1 MSSTRPYYIAGRWER
16 SDDRLEVVNPY
27 DGSVV
32 GVTSYVSEAHIEEA
46 LSAAERAFA
55 ETRRLPAYARSEV
68 LLRIRDGML
77 ARCEEL
83 ARLIVQEAGKPW
95 RDASGEVERAAL
107 TVQTAAEEAR
117 RIGGEMIPLDWA
129 PRGRQRVG
137 VLGRFPIGPVLGISP
152 FNFPLNL
159 AIHKLGPAIAAGNP
173 IILKPA
179 SKTPLVMLAMAEIID
194 GAGLP
199 AGAVSILP
207 LPGARA
213 ERLAGDSRI
222 KAVSFTGS
230 SQVGWRLRDVAGPKR
245 VLLELGGNAGV
256 IVDES
261 APLDYAVGQLVVGGF
276 AYDGQSCISVQRIY
290 VHGSIFD
297 NFLERFGERVANLKV
312 GDPMDPNTDLGP
324 MIDEDA
330 ARRIAAWVEE
340 AVVQGARVVTGGHRR
355 GSVFEP
361 TVLVGAP
368 PEAKVCAEEA
378 FAPLVVVS
386 PFDTFEEAVREV
398 NRSYYGL
405 QAGVFTRDLERAWYA
420 FENIEVGGVVIN
432 DVATWRAE
440 HQPYGGVKGS
450 GLGREGVKYA
460 IEEMTDLRLMILNRS
475 WTQEGP

>member
-1 MSSTRPYYIAGRWER
+1 MSSTRPYYVAGRWQE

-32 GVTSYVSEAHIEEA
+32 GVTSYASEAHVEEA
-46 LSAAERAFA
+46 LTAAERAFDQ
-55 ETRRLPAYARSEV
+55 TRRLPAYARSEA

-77 ARCEEL
+77 ALREEL

-137 VLGRFPIGPVLGISP
+137 VAARFPIGPVLGISP

-159 AIHKLGPAIAAGNP
+159 AMHKLAPAIAAGNP
-173 IILKPA
+173 MIVKPA
-179 SKTPLVMLAMAEIID
+179 SKTPLVMLALAEIVD

-207 LPGARA
+207 LPGPRA
-213 ERLAGDSRI
+213 ERLAADPRI

-230 SQVGWRLRDVAGPKR
+230 SQVGWHLRDVAGPKR

-261 APLDYAVGQLVVGGF
+261 APLDYAVGQLVTGGF
-276 AYDGQSCISVQRIY
+276 SYAGQSCISVQRVF
-290 VHGSIFD
+290 VHESLFAA
-297 NFLERFGERVANLKV
+297 FLDRFADGVRSLKV
-312 GDPMDPNTDLGP
+312 GDPMDPDTDLGP
-324 MIDEDA
+324 MIDEGA

-340 AVVQGARVVTGGHRR
+340 AVSQGARVVTGGGRH

-361 TVLVGAP
+361 TILVDAP

-378 FAPLVVVS
+378 FAPLVVVF
-386 PFDTFEEAVREV
+386 PFKTFEEAVEQL

-475 WTQEGP
+475 WAQEGP